1 MCITAFHRYKIN
13 FVNKQIV
20 WTLIVRVLLIAA
32 GFVSSIITARL
43 LGPDGRGVFFYWTT
57 LAAFAIQ
64 FGNLGL
70 HSSNT
75 YLLSKGRARLS
86 ALAANS
92 LWISLIGGVGLGG
105 FFILLLW
112 LMDGATGDRWSLL
125 LPALFLI
132 PSGLYFL
139 LGTNLLVAE
148 GRIGEYNGFEL
159 ANRYLGLAAMFF
171 AAWYWRSPQA
181 LLVVMGVVA
190 GLMCLPLYR
199 RLRVLG
205 GDGGGSFLLIREGF
219 GYAMRAYLAA
229 ALGFAVLRLNTILLE
244 QYMDAATLGTWSIA
258 AQLLDVIL
266 VIPSTIA
273 LVLLPRIM
281 RSERPYQLMQTQLR
295 LVTITLVLVC
305 AVVAWLG
312 YDFIMLVY
320 GGRFA
325 GAYTMLLWGLPGI
338 FALGLTSI
346 LSQYLASAG
355 IPLTLVFIWMTG
367 LAVELVL
374 ALWLIPIDGG
384 IGAMLSLSAA
394 YLVILGMVWILAA
407 NHHSTQRKKS
417 MQSNV
422 GIEAQKQWKP

>member
-1 MCITAFHRYKIN
+1 MT
-13 FVNKQIV
+13 KQIV

-32 GFVSSIITARL
+32 GFVSSIITARF
-43 LGPDGRGVFFYWTT
+43 LGPEGRGVFFYWTT
-57 LAAFAIQ
+57 LAAFVIQ

-75 YLLSKGRARLS
+75 YLLTKGRAPLS

-92 LWISLIGGVGLGG
+92 LWVSLIGGGILGG
-105 FFILLLW
+105 GLALSLW
-112 LMDGATGDRWSLL
+112 LIDGATGDRWSLL

-132 PSGLYFL
+132 PTGLYFL

-171 AAWYWRSPQA
+171 AAWYWRSPET
-181 LLVVMGVVA
+181 LLVMMSVVA

-199 RLRVLG
+199 RMKVLG
-205 GDGGGSFLLIREGF
+205 GGGGGSFPLLREGF

-229 ALGFAVLRLNTILLE
+229 AFGFAVLRVNTLLIE
-244 QYMDAATLGTWSIA
+244 KYTDAETLGVWSIS

-281 RSERPYQLMQTQLR
+281 RSEQPYQLMQTQLR

-305 AVVAWLG
+305 AAVGWLG

-320 GGRFA
+320 GEAFA
-325 GAYTMLLWGLPGI
+325 GAYTMLLWGLPGV

-355 IPLTLVFIWMTG
+355 IPLTLIFIWMIG
-367 LAVELVL
+367 LGVELVL
-374 ALWLIPIDGG
+374 AIWLIPNHGG
-384 IGAMLSLSAA
+384 LGAMLSLSAA
-394 YLVILGMVWILAA
+394 YLIILGMVWVLAA
-407 NHHSTQRKKS
+407 NHHNTQRK
-417 MQSNV
+417 NTN
-422 GIEAQKQWKP
+422 G

>member
-1 MCITAFHRYKIN
+1 MLNEK
-13 FVNKQIV
+13 VNSVIRQV
-20 WTLIVRVLLIAA
+20 LWTLVVRVLLIAA
-32 GFVSSIITARL
+32 GFISSIFTARF
-43 LGPDGRGVFFYWTT
+43 LGPEGRGFFFYWTT

-75 YLLSKGRARLS
+75 YLLSKGHARLS

-92 LWISLIGGVGLGG
+92 LWISLIGGGLLGA
-105 FFILLLW
+105 LLGLSIW
-112 LMDGATGDRWSLL
+112 LVDGLNGERLTLIWPVLL
-125 LPALFLI
+125 MI

-148 GRIGEYNGFEL
+148 GLISEYNGFEL

-171 AAWYWRSPQA
+171 AAWCWGSPEA
-181 LLVVMGVVA
+181 LLVIMGVAA

-205 GDGGGSFLLIREGF
+205 GDGGGSFLLIRQGF

-229 ALGFAVLRLNTILLE
+229 ALGFAVLRLNTLLIE
-244 QYMDAATLGTWSIA
+244 KYRDAETLGVWSIS

-273 LVLLPRIM
+273 LVLSPRIM
-281 RSERPYQLMQTQLR
+281 RSEQPYQLMQTQLR
-295 LVTITLVLVC
+295 LVSITLVAVC
-305 AVVAWLG
+305 AVVGWLG
-312 YDFIMLVY
+312 HDFIMLVY
-320 GGRFA
+320 GNAYA

-367 LAVELVL
+367 LVVELVL
-374 ALWLIPIDGG
+374 ALWLIPIHGG
-384 IGAMLSLSAA
+384 IGAMLALSAA
-394 YLVILGMVWILAA
+394 YLLILGMVWVLAA
-407 NHHSTQRKKS
+407 KHHSTQRKN
-417 MQSNV
+417 QCNAD
-422 GIEAQKQWKP
+422 IEAQTTPKETP

>member
-1 MCITAFHRYKIN
+1 MI
-13 FVNKQIV
+13 KQIV

-32 GFVSSIITARL
+32 GFVSSIITARF
-43 LGPDGRGVFFYWTT
+43 LGPEGRGVFFYWTT

-75 YLLSKGRARLS
+75 YLLTKRRASFS
-86 ALAANS
+86 ALAENS
-92 LWISLIGGVGLGG
+92 LWVSLIGGGILGG
-105 FFILLLW
+105 GLALSLW
-112 LMDGATGDRWSLL
+112 LIDGATGDRWSLL

-132 PSGLYFL
+132 PTGLYFL

-171 AAWYWRSPQA
+171 AVWYWRSPAA
-181 LLVVMGVVA
+181 LLVIMSVVA

-199 RLRVLG
+199 RLKVLG
-205 GDGGGSFLLIREGF
+205 GGGDGSFLLLREGF

-229 ALGFAVLRLNTILLE
+229 AFGFAVLRVNTLLIE
-244 QYMDAATLGTWSIA
+244 KYTDAETLGVWSIS

-281 RSERPYQLMQTQLR
+281 RSEQPYQLMQTQFR

-312 YDFIMLVY
+312 HQFIMLVY
-320 GGRFA
+320 GERFV

-355 IPLTLVFIWMTG
+355 IPLSLIFIWIIG
-367 LAVELVL
+367 LVVELML
-374 ALWLIPIDGG
+374 AIWLIPIHGG

-394 YLVILGMVWILAA
+394 YLLILGMVWILAA
-407 NHHSTQRKKS
+407 NHHNTQRKKTD
-417 MQSNV
+417 
-422 GIEAQKQWKP
+422 G

>member
-1 MCITAFHRYKIN
+1 MHGFLSVADANLKTDAVTHQ
-13 FVNKQIV
+13 VL
-20 WTLIVRVLLIAA
+20 WTLAVRVLLIAA
-32 GFVSSIITARL
+32 GFISSIITARF
-43 LGPDGRGVFFYWTT
+43 LGPEGRGIFFYWTT

-75 YLLSKGRARLS
+75 YLLTKGRAPLS

-92 LWISLIGGVGLGG
+92 LWVSLIGGCILGG
-105 FFILLLW
+105 GLALSLWFI
-112 LMDGATGDRWSLL
+112 DGATGDKWSLL

-171 AAWYWRSPQA
+171 AAWYWRSPAA
-181 LLVVMGVVA
+181 LLVIMSVVA
-190 GLMCLPLYR
+190 GLMCLPLYCR
-199 RLRVLG
+199 MKVLG
-205 GDGGGSFLLIREGF
+205 GGGGGSFPLLREGF

-229 ALGFAVLRLNTILLE
+229 AFGFAVLRVNTLLIE
-244 QYMDAATLGTWSIA
+244 KYTDAETLGVWSIS

-281 RSERPYQLMQTQLR
+281 RSEQPYQLMQTQLR

-305 AVVAWLG
+305 AAVGWLG
-312 YDFIMLVY
+312 NDFIMLVY
-320 GGRFA
+320 GKAFA
-325 GAYTMLLWGLPGI
+325 GAYTMLLWGLPGV

-355 IPLTLVFIWMTG
+355 IPLKLVFIWMIG
-367 LAVELVL
+367 LGVELVL
-374 ALWLIPIDGG
+374 AIWLIPNQGG
-384 IGAMLSLSAA
+384 VGAMLSLSVS
-394 YLVILGMVWILAA
+394 YVVILVLVWVLAA
-407 NHHSTQRKKS
+407 NHHNTQRKKT
-417 MQSNV
+417 N
-422 GIEAQKQWKP
+422 G

>member
-1 MCITAFHRYKIN
+1 MT
-13 FVNKQIV
+13 KQIL
-20 WTLIVRVLLIAA
+20 WTLLVRILLIAA
-32 GFVSSIITARL
+32 GFVSSIITARF
-43 LGPDGRGVFFYWTT
+43 LGPEGRGVFFYWTT

-75 YLLSKGRARLS
+75 YFLAKGRARLS

-92 LWISLIGGVGLGG
+92 LWVSLIGGGVLGG
-105 FFILLLW
+105 FLVLSLW

-159 ANRYLGLAAMFF
+159 ANRYLGLAAIFF

-181 LLVVMGVVA
+181 LLVIMSVVA
-190 GLMCLPLYR
+190 VLMCLPLYR

-229 ALGFAVLRLNTILLE
+229 ALGFAVLRLNTLLIE

-258 AQLLDVIL
+258 AQLLDVIV

-281 RSERPYQLMQTQLR
+281 RADQPYQLMQSQLR
-295 LVTITLVLVC
+295 MVAIVLALVC
-305 AVVAWLG
+305 AVAAWLG
-312 YDFIMLVY
+312 NDVIMLVY
-320 GGRFA
+320 GERFA
-325 GAYTMLLWGLPGI
+325 GAYAMLLWGLPGI

-355 IPLTLVFIWMTG
+355 IPLALVWIWLTG
-367 LAVELVL
+367 LAAEL
-374 ALWLIPIDGG
+374 ALAIWLIPSQGG
-384 IGAMLSLSAA
+384 VGAMMSLSAA
-394 YLVILGMVWILAA
+394 YAVILGLVWILAA
-407 NHHSTQRKKS
+407 NHHSTQRKKV
-417 MQSNV
+417 N
-422 GIEAQKQWKP
+422 A

>member
-1 MCITAFHRYKIN
+1 MT
-13 FVNKQIV
+13 KQIV

-32 GFVSSIITARL
+32 GFVSSIITARF
-43 LGPDGRGVFFYWTT
+43 LGPEGRGVFFYWTT

-75 YLLSKGRARLS
+75 YLLTKGRARLS
-86 ALAANS
+86 ALAENS
-92 LWISLIGGVGLGG
+92 LWVSLIGGIIFGGGLA
-105 FFILLLW
+105 LSLW
-112 LMDGATGDRWSLL
+112 LSDGATGDRWSLL

-171 AAWYWRSPQA
+171 AAWYWRNPQA
-181 LLVVMGVVA
+181 MLVIMGVVA

-205 GDGGGSFLLIREGF
+205 GDGGGSFLLLRKSF

-229 ALGFAVLRLNTILLE
+229 ALGFAVLRLNTLLIE
-244 QYMDAATLGTWSIA
+244 KYTDAETLGVWSIS

-281 RSERPYQLMQTQLR
+281 RSEQPYQLMQTQLR

-312 YDFIMLVY
+312 HDFIMLVY
-320 GGRFA
+320 GEAFA

-367 LAVELVL
+367 LVVELVL
-374 ALWLIPIDGG
+374 ALWLIPIHGG
-384 IGAMLSLSAA
+384 IGAMLALSAA
-394 YLVILGMVWILAA
+394 YLLILGMVWVLAA
-407 NHHSTQRKKS
+407 NHNNTQRK
-417 MQSNV
+417 NTN
-422 GIEAQKQWKP
+422 G

>member
-1 MCITAFHRYKIN
+1 VI
-13 FVNKQIV
+13 KQIV

-32 GFVSSIITARL
+32 GFVSSIITARF
-43 LGPDGRGVFFYWTT
+43 LGPEGRGVFFYWTT

-75 YLLSKGRARLS
+75 YLLTKRRASFS
-86 ALAANS
+86 ALAENS
-92 LWISLIGGVGLGG
+92 LWVSLIGGGILGG
-105 FFILLLW
+105 GLALSLW
-112 LMDGATGDRWSLL
+112 LIDGATGDRWSLL

-132 PSGLYFL
+132 PTGLYFL

-171 AAWYWRSPQA
+171 AVWYWRSPAA
-181 LLVVMGVVA
+181 LLVIMSVVA

-199 RLRVLG
+199 RLKVLG
-205 GDGGGSFLLIREGF
+205 GGGDGSFLLLREGF

-229 ALGFAVLRLNTILLE
+229 AFGFAVLRVNTLLIE
-244 QYMDAATLGTWSIA
+244 KYTDAETLGVWSIS

-281 RSERPYQLMQTQLR
+281 RSEQPYQLMQTQFR

-312 YDFIMLVY
+312 HQFIMLVY
-320 GGRFA
+320 GERFV

-355 IPLTLVFIWMTG
+355 IPLSLIFIWIIG
-367 LAVELVL
+367 LVVELML
-374 ALWLIPIDGG
+374 AIWLIPIHGG

-394 YLVILGMVWILAA
+394 YLLILGMVWILAA
-407 NHHSTQRKKS
+407 NHHNTQRKKTD
-417 MQSNV
+417 
-422 GIEAQKQWKP
+422 G

>member
-1 MCITAFHRYKIN
+1 VT
-13 FVNKQIV
+13 KQIV
-20 WTLIVRVLLIAA
+20 WTLLVRILLIAA
-32 GFVSSIITARL
+32 GFVSSIITARF
-43 LGPDGRGVFFYWTT
+43 LGPEGRGVFFYWTT

-75 YLLSKGRARLS
+75 YLLAKGRARLS

-92 LWISLIGGVGLGG
+92 LWVSLIGGGVLGG
-105 FFILLLW
+105 FLILSLW

-139 LGTNLLVAE
+139 LGTNLLVAD

-159 ANRYLGLAAMFF
+159 ANRYLGLAAIFF

-181 LLVVMGVVA
+181 LLVIMSVVA
-190 GLMCLPLYR
+190 VLMCLPLYR

-219 GYAMRAYLAA
+219 GYAMRAYMVA
-229 ALGFAVLRLNTILLE
+229 ALGFAVLRLNTLLIDR
-244 QYMDAATLGTWSIA
+244 YMDAATLGTWSIA
-258 AQLLDVIL
+258 AQLLDVIV

-281 RSERPYQLMQTQLR
+281 RSDQPYQLMQSQLR
-295 LVTITLVLVC
+295 MVAIVLAMVCAVAAWWGNDVITLV
-305 AVVAWLG
+305 
-312 YDFIMLVY
+312 Y
-320 GGRFA
+320 GERFA
-325 GAYTMLLWGLPGI
+325 GAYAMLMWGLPGI

-355 IPLTLVFIWMTG
+355 IPLALVWIWLTG
-367 LAVELVL
+367 LTVELAL
-374 ALWLIPIDGG
+374 AIWLIPIHGAA
-384 IGAMLSLSAA
+384 GAMVSLSAA
-394 YLVILGMVWILAA
+394 YVVILGMVWALAA
-407 NHHSTQRKKS
+407 RNHN
-417 MQSNV
+417 MQKERVN
-422 GIEAQKQWKP
+422 G

>member
-1 MCITAFHRYKIN
+1 M
-13 FVNKQIV
+13 NKQIV
-20 WTLIVRVLLIAA
+20 WTLLVRILLIAA
-32 GFVSSIITARL
+32 GFVSSIITARF
-43 LGPDGRGVFFYWTT
+43 LGPEGRGVFFYWTT
-57 LAAFAIQ
+57 LAALAIQ

-75 YLLSKGRARLS
+75 YLLAKGHARLS

-92 LWISLIGGVGLGG
+92 LWVSLIGGGVLGG
-105 FFILLLW
+105 FLILSLW

-181 LLVVMGVVA
+181 LLTIMSVVA
-190 GLMCLPLYR
+190 VLMCLPLYH

-229 ALGFAVLRLNTILLE
+229 ALGFAVLRLNTLLIE
-244 QYMDAATLGTWSIA
+244 QYMDAATLGIWSIA
-258 AQLLDVIL
+258 AQLLDVIV

-281 RSERPYQLMQTQLR
+281 RSDQPYQLMQSQLR
-295 LVTITLVLVC
+295 IVAIVLALVC
-305 AVVAWLG
+305 AVAAWFG
-312 YDFIMLVY
+312 NDVIMLVY
-320 GGRFA
+320 GERFA
-325 GAYTMLLWGLPGI
+325 GAYDMLLWGLPGI

-355 IPLTLVFIWMTG
+355 IPVALVWIWLIGLVVELTLAI
-367 LAVELVL
+367 
-374 ALWLIPIDGG
+374 WLIPSHGG
-384 IGAMLSLSAA
+384 AGAMISLSAA
-394 YLVILGMVWILAA
+394 YVATLGMVWMLAA
-407 NHHSTQRKKS
+407 CNHNLQRKRI
-417 MQSNV
+417 N
-422 GIEAQKQWKP
+422 A

>member
-1 MCITAFHRYKIN
+1 MCTAACPRYNKIS
-13 FVNKQIV
+13 VTKQIV
-20 WTLIVRVLLIAA
+20 WTLLVRILLIGA
-32 GFVSSIITARL
+32 GFVSSIITARF
-43 LGPDGRGVFFYWTT
+43 LGPEGRGVFFYWTT

-75 YLLSKGRARLS
+75 YLLAKGRARLS

-92 LWISLIGGVGLGG
+92 LWVSLIGGGVLGG
-105 FFILLLW
+105 FLILSLW

-181 LLVVMGVVA
+181 LLVIMSVVA
-190 GLMCLPLYR
+190 VLMCLPLYR

-205 GDGGGSFLLIREGF
+205 GDGDGSFLLIREGF

-229 ALGFAVLRLNTILLE
+229 ALGFAVLRLNTLLIE

-258 AQLLDVIL
+258 AQLLDVIV

-273 LVLLPRIM
+273 LVLLPKIM
-281 RSERPYQLMQTQLR
+281 RTDQPYQLMQSQLR
-295 LVTITLVLVC
+295 MVAIVLALVC
-305 AVVAWLG
+305 AVAAWLG
-312 YDFIMLVY
+312 SDVIMLVY
-320 GGRFA
+320 GERFA
-325 GAYTMLLWGLPGI
+325 GAYAMLLWGLPGI
-338 FALGLTSI
+338 IALGLTSI

-355 IPLTLVFIWMTG
+355 IPLALIWIWLTG
-367 LAVELVL
+367 LAVELAL
-374 ALWLIPIDGG
+374 AIWLIPIHGG
-384 IGAMLSLSAA
+384 VGAMMSLSVA
-394 YLVILGMVWILAA
+394 YIVILGMVWLLAA
-407 NHHSTQRKKS
+407 SHHRKYKRL
-417 MQSNV
+417 
-422 GIEAQKQWKP
+422 ADA

>member
-1 MCITAFHRYKIN
+1 MTRE
-13 FVNKQIV
+13 VV
-20 WTLIVRVLLIAA
+20 WTLLVRILLIAA
-32 GFVSSIITARL
+32 GFVSSIITARF
-43 LGPDGRGVFFYWTT
+43 LGPEGRGVFFYWTT

-75 YLLSKGRARLS
+75 YLLAKGRARLS

-92 LWISLIGGVGLGG
+92 LWVSLIGGGVLGG
-105 FFILLLW
+105 LLILSLW

-159 ANRYLGLAAMFF
+159 ANRYLGLAAIFF

-181 LLVVMGVVA
+181 LLVIMSVVA
-190 GLMCLPLYR
+190 VLMCLPLYR

-219 GYAMRAYLAA
+219 GYAMRAYISSAIA
-229 ALGFAVLRLNTILLE
+229 FAVLRLNVLLIE
-244 QYMDAATLGTWSIA
+244 RYMDAATLGTWSIA
-258 AQLLDVIL
+258 AQLLDVIV

-281 RSERPYQLMQTQLR
+281 RSDQPYQLMQSQLR
-295 LVTITLVLVC
+295 MVAIVLALVC
-305 AVVAWLG
+305 AVAAWLG
-312 YDFIMLVY
+312 NDVIMLVY
-320 GGRFA
+320 GERFA
-325 GAYTMLLWGLPGI
+325 GAYAMLLWGLPGI

-355 IPLTLVFIWMTG
+355 IPLALVWIWLTG
-367 LAVELVL
+367 LAVELTL
-374 ALWLIPIDGG
+374 AIWLIPSQGG
-384 IGAMLSLSAA
+384 VGAMMSLSAA
-394 YLVILGMVWILAA
+394 YAVILGLVWILAA
-407 NHHSTQRKKS
+407 NHHSTQRKKV
-417 MQSNV
+417 N
-422 GIEAQKQWKP
+422 A

>member
-1 MCITAFHRYKIN
+1 MTRE
-13 FVNKQIV
+13 VV
-20 WTLIVRVLLIAA
+20 WTILVRILLIAA
-32 GFVSSIITARL
+32 GFVSSIITARF
-43 LGPDGRGVFFYWTT
+43 LGPEGRGVFFYWTT
-57 LAAFAIQ
+57 IAAFAIQ

-75 YLLSKGRARLS
+75 YFLAKGRARLS

-92 LWISLIGGVGLGG
+92 LWVSLIGGGILGG
-105 FFILLLW
+105 FLILSLW
-112 LMDGATGDRWSLL
+112 LIDGATGEKWSLL
-125 LPALFLI
+125 LPALLLI

-181 LLVVMGVVA
+181 LLLIMSVVGV
-190 GLMCLPLYR
+190 LICLPLYH

-219 GYAMRAYLAA
+219 SYAMRAYILAA
-229 ALGFAVLRLNTILLE
+229 IGFAVLRLNALLIE
-244 QYMDAATLGTWSIA
+244 RYMDVATLGTWSIA
-258 AQLLDVIL
+258 AQLLEVIA

-281 RSERPYQLMQTQLR
+281 RSDQPYQLMQSQLR
-295 LVTITLVLVC
+295 MAAIVLALVST
-305 AVVAWLG
+305 AVAWLG
-312 YDFIMLVY
+312 NDVILLVY
-320 GGRFA
+320 GERFA

-355 IPLTLVFIWMTG
+355 MPISLVFIWMIG
-367 LAVELVL
+367 LGVELVL
-374 ALWLIPIDGG
+374 AIWLIPNHGG
-384 IGAMLSLSAA
+384 VGAMLSLSAA
-394 YLVILGMVWILAA
+394 YLLILGMVWALAA
-407 NHHSTQRKKS
+407 NHHNTQRKKT
-417 MQSNV
+417 N
-422 GIEAQKQWKP
+422 G

>member
-1 MCITAFHRYKIN
+1 MLNEK
-13 FVNKQIV
+13 VNSVIRQV
-20 WTLIVRVLLIAA
+20 LWTLVVRVLLIAA
-32 GFVSSIITARL
+32 GFISSIFTARF
-43 LGPDGRGVFFYWTT
+43 LGPEGRGFFFYWTT
-57 LAAFAIQ
+57 LAALAIQ

-75 YLLSKGRARLS
+75 YLLSKGHARLS

-92 LWISLIGGVGLGG
+92 LWISLIGGGLLGA
-105 FFILLLW
+105 LLSFSIW
-112 LMDGATGDRWSLL
+112 LVDGLNGERLTLIWPVLL
-125 LPALFLI
+125 MI

-148 GRIGEYNGFEL
+148 GLIGEYNGFEL
-159 ANRYLGLAAMFF
+159 ANRYFGLAAMFF
-171 AAWYWRSPQA
+171 AAWYWGSPEA
-181 LLVVMGVVA
+181 LLVVMGVAA

-205 GDGGGSFLLIREGF
+205 GDGGGSFLLIRQGF

-229 ALGFAVLRLNTILLE
+229 ALGFAVLRLNTLLIE
-244 QYMDAATLGTWSIA
+244 KYRDAETLGVWSIS

-273 LVLLPRIM
+273 LVLSPRIM
-281 RSERPYQLMQTQLR
+281 RSEQPYQLMQTQLR
-295 LVTITLVLVC
+295 LVSITLVAVC
-305 AVVAWLG
+305 AVVGWLG
-312 YDFIMLVY
+312 HDFIMLVY
-320 GGRFA
+320 GKAFA

-355 IPLTLVFIWMTG
+355 VPLTLVFIWMTG
-367 LAVELVL
+367 LVVELVL
-374 ALWLIPIDGG
+374 ALWLIPIHGG
-384 IGAMLSLSAA
+384 IGGMLALSVA
-394 YLVILGMVWILAA
+394 YLLIFGMVWVLAA

-417 MQSNV
+417 VQRHD
-422 GIEAQKQWKP
+422 

>member
-1 MCITAFHRYKIN
+1 MHGFLNVAEFNLKTDA
-13 FVNKQIV
+13 VTQQV
-20 WTLIVRVLLIAA
+20 LWTIAVRVLLIAA
-32 GFVSSIITARL
+32 GFISSIITARF
-43 LGPDGRGVFFYWTT
+43 LGPEGRGVFFYWTT

-75 YLLSKGRARLS
+75 YLLTKGRAPLS

-92 LWISLIGGVGLGG
+92 LWVSLIGGGSIAGGLALS
-105 FFILLLW
+105 LLVIY
-112 LMDGATGDRWSLL
+112 GATGGKWALL

-159 ANRYLGLAAMFF
+159 TNRYLGLAAMFF
-171 AAWYWRSPQA
+171 AAWYWRSPAA
-181 LLVVMGVVA
+181 LLVIMSVAA

-199 RLRVLG
+199 RMKVLG
-205 GDGGGSFLLIREGF
+205 GEGGGSFPLLREGF

-229 ALGFAVLRLNTILLE
+229 ALGFAVLRVNTLLIE
-244 QYMDAATLGTWSIA
+244 KYTNTESLGVWSIS

-281 RSERPYQLMQTQLR
+281 RSGQPYRLMQTQLR
-295 LVTITLVLVC
+295 LVTITLVLAC
-305 AVVAWLG
+305 AVVGWLG
-312 YDFIMLVY
+312 NDLIMLVY
-320 GGRFA
+320 GEAFA

-355 IPLTLVFIWMTG
+355 IPLTLLFIWMTG
-367 LAVELVL
+367 LVVELVL
-374 ALWLIPIDGG
+374 ALWLIPIHGG
-384 IGAMLSLSAA
+384 IGAMLALSAT
-394 YLVILGMVWILAA
+394 YLLILGMVWVLVA
-407 NHHSTQRKKS
+407 NHHNTQRKKT
-417 MQSNV
+417 N
-422 GIEAQKQWKP
+422 GLPRAD

>member
-1 MCITAFHRYKIN
+1 MI
-13 FVNKQIV
+13 KQIV

-32 GFVSSIITARL
+32 GFVSSIITARF
-43 LGPDGRGVFFYWTT
+43 LGPEGRGVFFYWTT

-75 YLLSKGRARLS
+75 YLLTKGRARLS
-86 ALAANS
+86 ALAENS
-92 LWISLIGGVGLGG
+92 LWVSLIGGGVLGG
-105 FFILLLW
+105 LFILLLW
-112 LMDGATGDRWSLL
+112 LMDGATGGRWSLL

-159 ANRYLGLAAMFF
+159 AYRYLGLAAMFF
-171 AAWYWRSPQA
+171 SAWYWGSPQA
-181 LLVVMGVVA
+181 LLLIMGVVA
-190 GLMCLPLYR
+190 GLMCLPLYH

-205 GDGGGSFLLIREGF
+205 GDGAGSFLLIRQGF

-229 ALGFAVLRLNTILLE
+229 ALGFAVLRLNALLIE
-244 QYMDAATLGTWSIA
+244 KYRDAETLGVWSISV
-258 AQLLDVIL
+258 QLLDVIL

-281 RSERPYQLMQTQLR
+281 RSEQPYQLMQTQLR
-295 LVTITLVLVC
+295 LVSITLVVVC
-305 AVVAWLG
+305 AVVGWLG
-312 YDFIMLVY
+312 HDFIMLVY
-320 GGRFA
+320 GKAFA
-325 GAYTMLLWGLPGI
+325 DAYTMLLWGLPGI

-367 LAVELVL
+367 LVAELVL
-374 ALWLIPIDGG
+374 ALWLIPIHGG
-384 IGAMLSLSAA
+384 IGAMLALSAA
-394 YLVILGMVWILAA
+394 YLLILGMVWGLAA
-407 NHHSTQRKKS
+407 NHHSRQRKNQCNAS
-417 MQSNV
+417 
-422 GIEAQKQWKP
+422 IEAKTTPKEIP

>member
-1 MCITAFHRYKIN
+1 MTRE
-13 FVNKQIV
+13 VV
-20 WTLIVRVLLIAA
+20 WTLLVRILLIAA
-32 GFVSSIITARL
+32 GFVSSIITARF
-43 LGPDGRGVFFYWTT
+43 LGPEGRGVFFYWTT

-75 YLLSKGRARLS
+75 YFLAKGRARLS

-92 LWISLIGGVGLGG
+92 LWVSLIGGGVLGG
-105 FFILLLW
+105 FLVLSLW

-159 ANRYLGLAAMFF
+159 ANRYLGLAAIFF

-181 LLVVMGVVA
+181 LLVIMSVVA
-190 GLMCLPLYR
+190 VLMCLPLYR

-219 GYAMRAYLAA
+219 GYAMRAYISSAIA
-229 ALGFAVLRLNTILLE
+229 FAVLRLNALLIE

-258 AQLLDVIL
+258 AQLLDVIV
-266 VIPSTIA
+266 VIPSTVA

-281 RSERPYQLMQTQLR
+281 RSDQPYQLMQSQLR
-295 LVTITLVLVC
+295 MVAIVLALMC
-305 AVVAWLG
+305 AVAAWLG
-312 YDFIMLVY
+312 NDVIMLVY
-320 GGRFA
+320 GERFA
-325 GAYTMLLWGLPGI
+325 GAYAMLLWGLPGI

-355 IPLTLVFIWMTG
+355 IPLALVWIWLTG
-367 LAVELVL
+367 LAVELTL
-374 ALWLIPIDGG
+374 AIWLIPSQGG
-384 IGAMLSLSAA
+384 VGAMMSLSAA
-394 YLVILGMVWILAA
+394 YAVILGLVWILAA
-407 NHHSTQRKKS
+407 NHHSTQRKKV
-417 MQSNV
+417 N
-422 GIEAQKQWKP
+422 A

>member
-1 MCITAFHRYKIN
+1 MCTAACHRYKKIS
-13 FVNKQIV
+13 VTKQIL
-20 WTLIVRVLLIAA
+20 WTLLVRILLIAA
-32 GFVSSIITARL
+32 GFVSSIITARF
-43 LGPDGRGVFFYWTT
+43 LGPEGRGVFFYWTT

-75 YLLSKGRARLS
+75 YLLAKGRARLS

-92 LWISLIGGVGLGG
+92 LWVSLIGGGVLGG
-105 FFILLLW
+105 FLILSLW

-159 ANRYLGLAAMFF
+159 ANRYLGLAGIFF

-181 LLVVMGVVA
+181 LLVIMSVVA
-190 GLMCLPLYR
+190 VLMCLPLYR

-205 GDGGGSFLLIREGF
+205 GDGEGSFSLIREGF

-229 ALGFAVLRLNTILLE
+229 ALGFAVLRLNTLLIE

-258 AQLLDVIL
+258 AQLLDVIV

-281 RSERPYQLMQTQLR
+281 RADQPYQLMQSQLR
-295 LVTITLVLVC
+295 MVAIVLALVC
-305 AVVAWLG
+305 AVAAWLG
-312 YDFIMLVY
+312 NDVIMLVY
-320 GGRFA
+320 GERFA
-325 GAYTMLLWGLPGI
+325 GAYAMLLWGLPGI

-355 IPLTLVFIWMTG
+355 IPLALVWIWLTG
-367 LAVELVL
+367 LAAEL
-374 ALWLIPIDGG
+374 ALAIWLIPSQGG
-384 IGAMLSLSAA
+384 VGAMMSLSAA
-394 YLVILGMVWILAA
+394 YAVILGLVWILAA
-407 NHHSTQRKKS
+407 NHHSTQRKKV
-417 MQSNV
+417 N
-422 GIEAQKQWKP
+422 A